1 MYWLKSTCNSLKM
14 TNKIY
19 FLLLLLSTVCF
30 AQQERQLLLGKV
42 ISDVLKIENLSVK
55 NLTAK
60 KDTVTD
66 AQGNF
71 AITAK
76 VNDTLRFEGVLTETL
91 DFILQPNDFEEEL
104 FVVRVVPDATML
116 KEVVI
121 SGLTGN
127 LVTDSKNTEV
137 SLLSSQFDAAQINKD
152 IVQSPGFIGLM
163 TLITKK
169 KPQKKRAKSL
179 AYNPVKSFPLTVRE
193 RFNDN
198 YFTKTLSIPADDI
211 MKFLYYCNEGGNAD
225 YLLNPNSELQLL
237 QYLNAK
243 SAKYLKNKP

>member
-1 MYWLKSTCNSLKM
+1 MKM

-30 AQQERQLLLGKV
+30 AQQERQPLHGKV
-42 ISDVLKIENLSVK
+42 ISDVMKTENLSVK

-60 KDTVTD
+60 KETVTD
-66 AQGNF
+66 MQGNF
-71 AITAK
+71 VIDAM
-76 VNDTLRFEGVLTETL
+76 VNDTLRFEEGLIETV
-91 DFILQPNDFEEEL
+91 DFILQPNDFKEDL

-116 KEVVI
+116 KEVMI

-127 LVTDSKNTEV
+127 LVTDSKNTKV
-137 SLLSSQFDAAQINKD
+137 PLINSQFDAAQINKD
-152 IVQSPGFIGLM
+152 VVQSPGLIGLM

-169 KPQKKRAKSL
+169 KPKKKRAKSL
-179 AYNPVKSFPLTVRE
+179 DYKPAKSFPLTVRE

-198 YFTKTLSIPADDI
+198 YFTKTLSIPVDDI
-211 MKFLYYCNEGGNAD
+211 MKFLYYCNEGGNLD
-225 YLLNPNSELQLL
+225 YLLNPDNELQLL

-243 SAKYLKNKP
+243 SVEYLKNKP